1 MHKAGFVNIIGF
13 PNAGKSTLLNALL
26 GEKLVIVSPKAQTT
40 RKRVLGIHN
49 DDDCQIVF
57 SDTPGFIPDPHYEL
71 HRKMNDMVEETFTD
85 ADLMIYITEPGI
97 RELGSLGQKLR
108 DLKIP
113 LLVLINKADSS
124 NAEKLNDFAAFLEK
138 EFPDAAV
145 KTISALHGFNVDH
158 IIPFIKTFLKEHP
171 PYFSKDDLSDRDVRF
186 FVSEIIREKLLDLY
200 YREIPYAAEVVIDE
214 FREEEDMNRIRAII
228 YVERETQKM
237 IILGKGGSAIK
248 KLGTQSR
255 IDIERFT
262 GRKVYIDITVK
273 VLKNWRNDPGIL
285 KKLGFQ
291 N

>member
-40 RKRVLGIHN
+40 RKRVLGIYN

-85 ADLMIYITEPGI
+85 ADMMIYITEPGI
-97 RELGSLGQKLR
+97 RELGSLGEKLR
-108 DLKIP
+108 ELKIP

-124 NAEKLNDFAAFLEK
+124 NEEKLNNFAAFLEK
-138 EFPDAAV
+138 EFPNASV
-145 KTISALHGFNVDH
+145 KTISALHSFNVDK
-158 IIPFIKTFLKEHP
+158 IIPFIKTYLKEHP

-186 FVSEIIREKLLDLY
+186 FVSEIIREKLLEFY

-214 FREEEDMNRIRAII
+214 FRESEDMNRIRAII